1 MREQQSIIEEIQS
14 ILSSDIDAEQ
24 EELEALEGR
33 FVSAVEETNTRLR
46 ECENLLHQGL
56 RTEALGKCEIAPN
69 LLDVVAILDFPGREV
84 WVDYISQFDLPAPPE
99 LQLDIAADLNE
110 AYSEEQPL
118 NGLMRLNRLHAL
130 ARSPLKTRIGIL
142 RRLAEADQTNP
153 IWEDDLH
160 VFERARQNQLKDEAN
175 TAVKHLDSKQL
186 AQLEQ
191 ELLDPNWLERPSKKL
206 ISKVSTAHSQ
216 LRAKEARKE
225 MTAIE
230 EGLTTAFSDFD
241 LQSARSLRQR
251 WNALVPIA
259 NLSADDQLWELA
271 GPALEWLD
279 REDQQEQEEQDYQTA
294 LSQLEQALDSE
305 LPKEELERLYYQ
317 AVKNDRALPDV
328 LHRRLSE
335 RLEYQELAA
344 RRKGRLIISC
354 VAMGV
359 LLIGA
364 GITYLIVRQIHNKE
378 LATSVAA
385 ATELL
390 ESARETGNFKEVSNY
405 FDQLESEN
413 QRVAESTD
421 IKKLKAEMK
430 LAIEA
435 ESGRQVKFQNIL
447 DDARARG
454 VLNASWENMP
464 AALKRLDEAKE
475 IAITD
480 AEYGQIL
487 ELTRKVN
494 EKQSGMQEE
503 VDSRFRA
510 DLDNLKSSMADA
522 DQENLTQLQNLLKQA
537 NELNDRPR
545 VSAEYAVLVPP
556 LINSLNSM
564 VTTTLEKQRE
574 NRALSQI
581 TDSIGDRNR
590 YKSALEKYSHARQTA
605 RGKALQQVLED
616 EFTVWVGVN
625 AWNQFID
632 RSTRTDFGT
641 LSADESKA
649 WESEARKVQEEYK
662 SFPAAE
668 SIQPLLDM
676 LHSVNSR
683 ITESGEKLQNQLNNV
698 FNNETVA
705 NLLMIR
711 TIDGKRYYC
720 KEPPRSSGSVLVVN
734 YLEGFDL
741 VKIGGVERIEKENI
755 EYPPQSE
762 KVNYAA
768 PQAVFSS
775 SAQDLM
781 TDLDR
786 KGWET
791 TFIEILVLLFDN
803 TEMEPV
809 LKLQLIESILKVAS
823 QGSLFI
829 KQEFTSHMD
838 LIANSN
844 LDFTVNWIDPENIHS
859 NLARKKAIRVL
870 DRMEHPKTALKSLE
884 AYKAKWKNPVLA
896 NQYEWY
902 GWMIEEKA
910 EEKWVCKTKA
920 VPDES
925 ENKNLFAIY
934 PKSETVQI
942 VKVGEV
948 HKGKVTL
955 SGPSSALQEGRPVFY
970 VKDAMKSD
978 QKTRQLES
986 N

>member
-69 LLDVVAILDFPGREV
+69 LLDIVAILDFPGREV

-142 RRLAEADQTNP
+142 RRLAEADQSNP

-160 VFERARQNQLKDEAN
+160 DFERARQNQLKDEAN
-175 TAVKHLDSKQL
+175 TAVKQLDSKQL

-191 ELLDPNWLERPSKKL
+191 ELLDPNWLERPPKKL
-206 ISKVSTAHSQ
+206 ISKVSATHSQ

-230 EGLTTAFSDFD
+230 EGLTTAFSDFN
-241 LQSARSLRQR
+241 LQTARSLRQR

-259 NLSADDQLWELA
+259 NLSDDDQLWELA

-279 REDQQEQEEQDYQTA
+279 REDQQEQEERDYQTA

-305 LPKEELERLYYQ
+305 LPKEELERHYYQ

-464 AALKRLDEAKE
+464 AALKCLDEAKE
-475 IAITD
+475 VAITD

-683 ITESGEKLQNQLNNV
+683 ISESGEKLQNQLNNV

-791 TFIEILVLLFDN
+791 TFIEILVLLFEN

-829 KQEFTSHMD
+829 KQEFTSHID

-902 GWMIEEKA
+902 GWMIEDKA
-910 EEKWVCKTKA
+910 EDKWVCKTKT

-978 QKTRQLES
+978 QKTRQLDS